1 MSFGFLDPYASSQPE
16 EVLKA
21 VRDSRGVYAT
31 ITFAAGSQ
39 NFINYVLLNGL
50 TYNDNPQGYGSQLL
64 AGLAET
70 QFISGSDTVTLK
82 YSAEK
87 NERVNFTITTIT
99 AGSLKAEVKM
109 DGKSLGSDT
118 ISYYDAFIDV
128 QAPSSGEMQLLVTA
142 DGAPKDSMFSVTTNS
157 NVPIKNCTVGV
168 SGSNHSG
175 LSKGAKAGIGIG
187 VTIGILGLLG
197 GAGYFGY
204 KHFFGPGSGNTTA
217 PPAHGNT
224 TSGPT
229 PGNHS
234 QPPTYGEKPF
244 MHTDVYPVDPSSIA
258 QHAPTTIPPHASPP
272 TQMAMPPTSGLENTP
287 MSMPPH
293 GTGLEGNVPMS
304 GTGLEG
310 NVPMHGTGLEGSTPA
325 PHTAG
330 LEGGVPQSVAPTPTP
345 HTQMPMPTPH
355 TIAPTPGGVSPYT
368 PLAAIP
374 AAIAPAAIPMLHHP
388 HSPPPRA
395 ADPSHTSSPQSQ
407 HTLPNYPETQN
418 FTPTPNIQQ
427 PLYPG
432 GQHPMYHGS
441 QQPMYPSGQHP
452 MGQHPM
458 YPGAQQPM
466 TPEGTYPNPNHTIPQ
481 YQVHHPGAPT
491 SLEPGHAVNQS
502 PYGVDPSNHTGPA
515 PTNHTDIPPQNHTDW
530 SDFYDPDNCS
540 CNEGPS
546 DSENNWIVPPII
558 TGGVPTKSRH
568 RHRGPIPKARRSAV
582 EKHHHHE
589 GFPPD
594 VHCQDANCPLNQVH
608 ACQPNDSSC
617 PCACRYDECP
627 ITKRMREERNRR
639 DIGATAVLNVV
650 S

>member
-1 MSFGFLDPYASSQPE
+1 MIKMRFILLSHLLLGVASAASFSNHANLIKRDNSQVCSDLTVSSNNGDRKVAIVIDSSGSMVSNDYTDLRIAAGRALNEFLISDSEAKDGKKADEVTVIDFDDEAYLDYPLGDPGNANSSFSKIDSIGGTYITSGVLMAIDQLTSSNSGTTDKRSAIVVFTDGEDYSTDELVSAIGNATALGIRVSFGFLDPYASSQPE

-234 QPPTYGEKPF
+234 QPPTY
-244 MHTDVYPVDPSSIA
+244 VDSIPWA
-258 QHAPTTIPPHASPP
+258 
-272 TQMAMPPTSGLENTP
+272 NT
-287 MSMPPH
+287 
-293 GTGLEGNVPMS
+293 
-304 GTGLEG
+304 
-310 NVPMHGTGLEGSTPA
+310 
-325 PHTAG
+325 
-330 LEGGVPQSVAPTPTP
+330 
-345 HTQMPMPTPH
+345 
-355 TIAPTPGGVSPYT
+355 
-368 PLAAIP
+368 
-374 AAIAPAAIPMLHHP
+374 
-388 HSPPPRA
+388 RC
-395 ADPSHTSSPQSQ
+395 
-407 HTLPNYPETQN
+407 
-418 FTPTPNIQQ
+418 IQ
-427 PLYPG
+427 
-432 GQHPMYHGS
+432 
-441 QQPMYPSGQHP
+441 
-452 MGQHPM
+452 
-458 YPGAQQPM
+458 
-466 TPEGTYPNPNHTIPQ
+466 E
-481 YQVHHPGAPT
+481 
-491 SLEPGHAVNQS
+491 
-502 PYGVDPSNHTGPA
+502 PSN
-515 PTNHTDIPPQNHTDW
+515 Q
-530 SDFYDPDNCS
+530 
-540 CNEGPS
+540 
-546 DSENNWIVPPII
+546 
-558 TGGVPTKSRH
+558 
-568 RHRGPIPKARRSAV
+568 
-582 EKHHHHE
+582 
-589 GFPPD
+589 
-594 VHCQDANCPLNQVH
+594 
-608 ACQPNDSSC
+608 
-617 PCACRYDECP
+617 
-627 ITKRMREERNRR
+627 
-639 DIGATAVLNVV
+639 
-650 S
+650 